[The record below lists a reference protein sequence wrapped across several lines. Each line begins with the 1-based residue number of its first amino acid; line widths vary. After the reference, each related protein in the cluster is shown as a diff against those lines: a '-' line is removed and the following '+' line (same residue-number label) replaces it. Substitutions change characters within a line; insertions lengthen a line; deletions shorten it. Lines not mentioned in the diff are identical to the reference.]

1 MATRSTI
8 AIEYENGTVAQIYCH
23 WDGYLE
29 HNGKILNEHYTNVPK
44 IVELIGLGD
53 LSILGAEI
61 GTECD
66 FEYNRPEGQCL
77 AYGRDRGDTG
87 VGAKYFDNFE
97 DYEKNHRYEEF
108 EYLFQQHTN
117 SWSVFFDGKWHDLT
131 TVLKSV

>member
-1 MATRSTI
+1 MGTRS
-8 AIEYENGTVAQIYCH
+8 AIGIKHGDVVKAVYCH

-44 IVELIGLGD
+44 IVELIDLGD

-61 GTECD
+61 GTECH

-87 VGAKYFDNFE
+87 VGAKYFDSLE
-97 DYEKNHRYEEF
+97 DYKKNHQYEEF

-131 TVLKSV
+131 TALKRV